1 MLNGFSYKILCKLRL
16 MESYTG
22 APFAR
27 FSGHDMF
34 MSIIS
39 ACVRE
44 IITLEK
50 DLSPA
55 DSILGTS
62 GLHISQRGL
71 DICEEAKGRPKHG
84 DMW

>member
-1 MLNGFSYKILCKLRL
+1 

-22 APFAR
+22 APFAS

-34 MSIIS
+34 MSIIY

-50 DLSPA
+50 DFSPT
-55 DSILGTS
+55 DSIVGTS

-71 DICEEAKGRPKHG
+71 DICEEVEGRPKRG